1 MGFAFEIGR
10 ESDVSIKVIGIGG
23 GGGNA
28 VNRMVVGGVAG
39 VDFIAIN
46 TDKQVLNFSAAPVK
60 LQIGEKITRGRGA
73 GSNPEIGCK
82 DTFRLGMVAALLS
95 ALVYA
100 AAAFANIA
108 FISSD
113 IIAEQYA
120 IIVQEM
126 SSKLDSNTLTLMESF
141 MERLPQFTFFSYLIY
156 CTTFGTV
163 LSFILSRNI
172 PSKDP
177 FANYKPDQQ

>member
-1 MGFAFEIGR
+1 MEQNIIRKDMWNTAAKAGIVLG
-10 ESDVSIKVIGIGG
+10 SIST
-23 GGGNA
+23 A
-28 VNRMVVGGVAG
+28 YMFLAQ
-39 VDFIAIN
+39 FIAGTSGIISVILSMILWVAKFGGCIW
-46 TDKQVLNFSAAPVK
+46 TMSFYMKRHVA
-60 LQIGEKITRGRGA
+60 EH
-73 GSNPEIGCK
+73 PEIGCK